1 MVKIILA
8 SKSKV
13 RKQILDDNNIFT
25 EVQNSNLDEDI
36 VKESLIKEKASP
48 ELISKNL
55 AELKAN
61 KVSQKNQGFLVIGAD
76 SVIDLDGELISK
88 PINRDQALE
97 ILKKLNG
104 KKHNLISSVCISQNG
119 AMIWNY
125 TDKATL
131 TMKQFSLDELKSYLS
146 KITDEALYAY
156 NVYQIEGEGRKLF
169 LNIEGDEDT
178 IMGLPIKK
186 NKTILKQLRMKK
198 YLVIGNPIDHSLSPK
213 LQNWWLKENN
223 IDATYDKIKL
233 EVDEIKNFIQE
244 IKEQK
249 IAGCNVTVPF
259 KKTVIPFLD
268 RLSPEAE
275 QTQSV
280 NTITYDNGDLVGHN
294 TDIAGFDSA
303 IKKLDFSLKGK
314 KVMILGAGG
323 VVPSIIFALQKMN
336 VQEITISNRTKERA
350 ENLKVLFNN
359 IKILK
364 WGNLTD
370 FHMVINATSLGL
382 NNEKI
387 NLKFSSSG
395 NDRLFYDVIYNPHE
409 TQFLKMGKQLGC
421 KIENGKTMF
430 VYQALEAFKL
440 WHSIEPKVNTDT
452 FKLLDND

>member
-1 MVKIILA
+1 
-8 SKSKV
+8 
-13 RKQILDDNNIFT
+13 
-25 EVQNSNLDEDI
+25 
-36 VKESLIKEKASP
+36 
-48 ELISKNL
+48 
-55 AELKAN
+55 
-61 KVSQKNQGFLVIGAD
+61 
-76 SVIDLDGELISK
+76 
-88 PINRDQALE
+88 
-97 ILKKLNG
+97 
-104 KKHNLISSVCISQNG
+104 
-119 AMIWNY
+119 
-125 TDKATL
+125 
-131 TMKQFSLDELKSYLS
+131 
-146 KITDEALYAY
+146 
-156 NVYQIEGEGRKLF
+156 
-169 LNIEGDEDT
+169 
-178 IMGLPIKK
+178 
-186 NKTILKQLRMKK
+186 MKK

-233 EVDEIKNFIQE
+233 EVHEIKNFIQE

-268 RLSPEAE
+268 KLSPEAE

-303 IKKLDFSLKGK
+303 IKKLNFSVKGK
-314 KVMILGAGG
+314 KVLILGAGG

-336 VQEITISNRTKERA
+336 VQEITISNRTKEKA
-350 ENLKVLFNN
+350 ENLRVLFNN
-359 IKILK
+359 IKILE

-387 NLKFSSSG
+387 NLNFSSSG
-395 NDRLFYDVIYNPHE
+395 NDKLFYDVIYNPHE
-409 TQFLKMGKQLGC
+409 TQFLKMGKQLGY
-421 KIENGKTMF
+421 KTENGKTMF

-440 WHSIEPKVNTDT
+440 WHKIEPKVNKDT